1 MANYKLIP
9 SRSFLKDLAKL
20 PADVKPKVEEALLQ
34 LKNDPYKN
42 RSIKKLT
49 NVAVGAYRLRIGDF
63 RLRYD
68 IYGKEVHLH
77 IIRHR
82 KDIYRK
88 K

>member
-9 SRSFLKDLAKL
+9 SKNFLKDLAKL
-20 PADVKPKVEEALLQ
+20 PANVKPKVEKVLLE
-34 LKNDPYKN
+34 LKKDP
-42 RSIKKLT
+42 RSSGNIKKLT
-49 NVAVGAYRLRIGDF
+49 NISVGIYRMRIGDF

-68 IYGKEVHLH
+68 IHEKEIHLH

-82 KDIYRK
+82 KDVYRK